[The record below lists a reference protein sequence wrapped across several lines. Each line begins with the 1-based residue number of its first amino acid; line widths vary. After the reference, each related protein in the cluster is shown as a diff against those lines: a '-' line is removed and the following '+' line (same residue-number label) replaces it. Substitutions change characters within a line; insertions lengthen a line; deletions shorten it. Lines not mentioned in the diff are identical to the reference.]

1 MLTENE
7 VRRRVAILF
16 ELDLAPMRKVR
27 ALLKVARSL
36 KLQARALHHA
46 RALSAQAQDRNTAAH
61 LDRIVR
67 ALRGLYEE
75 VRLVAHRVLMGKMPA
90 PVGVPSLA

>member
-27 ALLKVARSL
+27 SLLRVARSI

-46 RALSAQAQDRNTAAH
+46 RGLSAQAQDRNTAAH

-67 ALRGLYEE
+67 ALRALYEE
-75 VRLVAHRVLMGKMPA
+75 VRLVAHRVLLGRVVV
-90 PVGVPSLA
+90 PVGVPTLA